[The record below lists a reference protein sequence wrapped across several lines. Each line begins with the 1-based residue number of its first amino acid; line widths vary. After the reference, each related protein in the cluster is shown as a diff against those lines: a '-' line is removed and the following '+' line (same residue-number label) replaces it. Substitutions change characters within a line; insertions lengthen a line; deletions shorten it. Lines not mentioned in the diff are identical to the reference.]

1 MVAEIIA
8 GITLCNSAYKAIK
21 ECIGNAKD
29 VSQIAGHLDNLID
42 GKRQIDEAV
51 KPTNRI
57 ASKWGRMMGA
67 KGIDS
72 EGSMSLGSIA
82 QEKINQKL
90 AEEELE
96 QVKTMIRKRFGY
108 GIWDEIM
115 MEREER
121 LEKHKTA
128 KQKAKEENQKK
139 MDKYYEI
146 AKNVLITTLV
156 IIGMVIT
163 FMFYT
168 KQWTL

>member
-21 ECIGNAKD
+21 ECIGNVKD